1 MLNVRRK
8 IFRRLQCLKEGI
20 VNEISV
26 PVLIVGAGPA
36 GLATS
41 LLLSRYGVAHM
52 LVEKHPGT
60 AHTPRAHIVNQRT
73 VEIFRHMGLE
83 DRLRA
88 VSSPNEFMA
97 NNVWHTSLVG
107 LEVARLHAWG

>member
-52 LVEKHPGT
+52 LVEKYPGT
-60 AHTPRAHIVNQRT
+60 AHTPPAHIVNQRT
-73 VEIFRHMGLE
+73 REVFRHMGDQEPPL
-83 DRLRA
+83 A
-88 VSSPNEFMA
+88 SGTPTPFISNH
-97 NNVWHTSLVG
+97 VWSN
-107 LEVARLHAWG
+107 